1 MEHANVSLCGWESRV
16 MTARQPPAPRQ
27 TSQTV
32 GAISGEGC
40 FSVLRI
46 REHAEAAH
54 NEGYRKGGPIGGLL
68 RLRPRALLPL
78 KMATYK
84 VCSLPLTLQSV
95 RGGR

>member
-1 MEHANVSLCGWESRV
+1 VRLGIPGDDCSPA
-16 MTARQPPAPRQ
+16 PAPRQ

-78 KMATYK
+78 KNGY
-84 VCSLPLTLQSV
+84 L
-95 RGGR
+95 